1 MSPSRAAEP
10 SASQSADALVRF
22 ADPTGPLGVTY
33 EHRSRRRW
41 LLSACTRPRLLFAL
55 EPTLGH
61 FTAELTT
68 KLTTAGAFPAEPTPL
83 DPSQFV
89 LVAAGTSVRATLT
102 SPVSRTMVLEIHP
115 PLVARC
121 VDSYAGEIDPAHF
134 ERMLASSRVLPRTT
148 WVHELAQRYLFE
160 RAVCRKRD
168 NDATRFLETELLK
181 ELYFVAREQD
191 ASHTRTSF
199 LAGRSPTLRR
209 ALAYLEA
216 RIFEDIDPNELAK
229 HAGASP
235 SSLRRAFQ
243 RELGTS
249 PLAYVRARRLDE
261 ARVRLAHGRTS
272 VSEVALAVGYQS
284 IAAFSRAF
292 RARFGVPPSTSVR
305 GSAAPSGSVE
315 RSVDD
320 RSND

>member
-1 MSPSRAAEP
+1 
-10 SASQSADALVRF
+10 
-22 ADPTGPLGVTY
+22 
-33 EHRSRRRW
+33 
-41 LLSACTRPRLLFAL
+41 LLFAL

-61 FTAELTT
+61 FTADGA
-68 KLTTAGAFPAEPTPL
+68 AGAFAAEPTPL
-83 DPSQFV
+83 DSSQFV
-89 LVAAGTSVRATLT
+89 FVAAGTTVQVALT
-102 SPVSRTMVLEIHP
+102 SPVSRTLVLEIHP

-121 VDSYAGEIDPAHF
+121 AESYVGEIDPTALD
-134 ERMLASSRVLPRTT
+134 RMLTSSRVLPRTT

-216 RIFEDIDPNELAK
+216 RIFDEVDPIELAK

-235 SSLRRAFQ
+235 SSLRRAFR

-272 VSEVALAVGYQS
+272 VSEVALAVGYRS

-292 RARFGVPPSTSVR
+292 HARFGVPPSS
-305 GSAAPSGSVE
+305 
-315 RSVDD
+315 RS
-320 RSND
+320 